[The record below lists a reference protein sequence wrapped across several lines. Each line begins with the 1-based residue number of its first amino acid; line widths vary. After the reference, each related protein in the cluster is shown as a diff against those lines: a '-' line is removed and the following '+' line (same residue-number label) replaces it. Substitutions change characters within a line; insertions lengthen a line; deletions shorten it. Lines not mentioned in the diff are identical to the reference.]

1 MSSYD
6 LLAPSLELSSH
17 LCPGVPLLDQ
27 PSSRSAQGPAPFR
40 SPKQPDDVVRKVTGI
55 ISLQEVL
62 SGSEGK
68 PFGADRGRDDR
79 LAHRQRLEDLQSR
92 PSADPQRDDEDG
104 GFVNK
109 WSYVVDGPRDADTR
123 RSRPGPQTRSRIA
136 SCNGQ

>member
-40 SPKQPDDVVRKVTGI
+40 SPKQLDDVVRKVAGI
-55 ISLQEVL
+55 IRLQEVL
-62 SGSEGK
+62 SGSQGK

-79 LAHRQRLEDLQSR
+79 LAHRQRLEDLQPC
-92 PSADPQRDDEDG
+92 PSADPQRDNEDG
-104 GFVNK
+104 CLVNK
-109 WSYVVDGPRDADTR
+109 WSYVIDRPGDPNTGRC
-123 RSRPGPQTRSRIA
+123 RPGPQTRSRIA
-136 SCNGQ
+136 PGNGQ